1 VSAAHPEV
9 AADVARILAA
19 EQHIVPPAEL
29 LAVADAVDHIDQV
42 FPSPKP

>member
-1 VSAAHPEV
+1 MSAEHTLVTPT
-9 AADVARILAA
+9 
-19 EQHIVPPAEL
+19 EL